1 MLCYSKSMTELKRGI
16 HVTVCMDPTHTV
28 TENGVLER
36 VEEAPTLEQV
46 VDADIAEFEEYFCKM
61 LKNSSLA
68 APEKAILKT
77 YLYWKTH
84 PAEPSGSAV

>member
-1 MLCYSKSMTELKRGI
+1 MSNIIVEAACYSGEELEK
-16 HVTVCMDPTHTV
+16 
-28 TENGVLER
+28 E
-36 VEEAPTLEQV
+36 
-46 VDADIAEFEEYFCKM
+46 VDADIAEFEEYFCKK

-84 PAEPSGSAV
+84 PAEPSGSAA

>member
-1 MLCYSKSMTELKRGI
+1 MAEQLPLQGLTMV
-16 HVTVCMDPTHTV
+16 VTRCA
-28 TENGVLER
+28 
-36 VEEAPTLEQV
+36 VEDREPPALEQV

-84 PAEPSGSAV
+84 PAEPSGSAD

>member
-1 MLCYSKSMTELKRGI
+1 MMDEANEEVGRLVAGRLPLQG
-16 HVTVCMDPTHTV
+16 VTVVV
-28 TENGVLER
+28 TRAAVGDEK
-36 VEEAPTLEQV
+36 PPPLEQV

-84 PAEPSGSAV
+84 PAEPSGSAD